1 MMADVRLK
9 IAPPWVTYVNQTIA
23 LFGEDS
29 EVDVNYDNAARALTL
44 RVSNDRK
51 ASAIARLLPSVKEYG
66 NEALTVTVVPPN
78 GGDLTDYEW
87 HSNKEL
93 FDAAFENNP
102 VYCTAV
108 RIDTIFSNDI
118 TYVVFKNKVVQF
130 FNDNLN
136 DLHGNVSTLYQEIA
150 HDVFDMTSL
159 NGVMFCTDIEA
170 KVGMPLGE
178 WP

>member
-1 MMADVRLK
+1 MFIILF
-9 IAPPWVTYVNQTIA
+9 A
-23 LFGEDS
+23 LLSFALCLIFAKVEDGEIDS
-29 EVDVNYDNAARALTL
+29 D
-44 RVSNDRK
+44 
-51 ASAIARLLPSVKEYG
+51 
-66 NEALTVTVVPPN
+66 TVVPPN